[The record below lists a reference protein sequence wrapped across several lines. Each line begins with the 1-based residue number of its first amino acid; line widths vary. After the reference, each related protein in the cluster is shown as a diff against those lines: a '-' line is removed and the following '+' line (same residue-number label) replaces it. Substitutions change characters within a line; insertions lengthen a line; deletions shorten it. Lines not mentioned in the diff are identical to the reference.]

1 MFYFP
6 VSTGST
12 WCLNYSKATTGTQDR
27 RPGGRLEKRTGEWHD
42 GDIVVF
48 DDYTYTY
55 PSVYVDFG
63 TMSAG
68 DGCGAVGGT
77 YSTKLAFAPGELTT
91 GEFRGEY
98 VGPFDPKDMP
108 CPNFSAWGK
117 AGYYGY
123 QPQINSTYQPFV
135 HIPSRINNLD
145 PAWRTCTVIYNQKF
159 DPPQA
164 LVKASAL
171 DPAVTAGNLD
181 PIKSS
186 AVPAQGPSP
195 QPASTTYVPF
205 RATEPSS
212 APEVNLPQP
221 ASPQRPTETLSQQGS
236 NQQQPNTVGKPDS
249 NQGDSQPLLS
259 QVVATMS
266 SVVAAQS
273 KAQEGNGPQA
283 GNDQPEPGQSQYHDD
298 RQQTNQQHQNK
309 ASVTAGL
316 EPVNG
321 QSAPS
326 SQGPPNSK
334 QQGSNQGDPQL
345 GSNVQQVSKAR
356 PALLVAGQTL
366 TENSPSIV
374 IGGTP
379 VAYSAGAVQVGTN
392 APVAIPQQQGQDQS
406 ARQQDQQAPAP
417 SPITVDRLTFIP
429 VASTNTPNQAAFSD
443 AIDVGQAR
451 PALVVAG
458 QTLTENSPSIVV
470 GGTPVAYSA
479 GAVQVGTN
487 APVAIPQQQG
497 QDQSA
502 RQQDQQAPAPSPIT
516 VDRLTFVPV
525 ASTNSPNQAAFSDAI
540 DIGGQPAS
548 VNAAGDVEIA
558 GQTLLPEGSP
568 IIVQEMPLSLGNGV
582 LVYGSQTI
590 PLNTPVLTP
599 IATIANQVINAP
611 SSGQV
616 LVIQGKTLIPNG
628 APITISGTP
637 IRLEKSFLIV
647 GSSMIGFSPQAPAPP
662 ATPIAT
668 VANQVITSL
677 PSPGSRLIIAG
688 QTVTPNSA
696 AVIIAGT
703 PISIGSSVLVIGT
716 RTIPLL
722 NQPTI
727 TPPPQ
732 SIFTIGGHT
741 FTANPTSFVIAPGTT
756 ITPGIAISLSGTL
769 ISLAAGGGELRVGTS
784 TFSLSPAQNSV
795 FTIGSQVF
803 TANPTGFATSG
814 QRLMPGQAVTIDG
827 TRVALGASGTLVVG
841 SQTLVLA
848 QQTGSGGEGG
858 GGLGGLILSG
868 LGSIGVA
875 SVTTAIGSGDSKG
888 GNGNG
893 NGSLVLFT
901 GGVEGLKQGM
911 ESWAMA
917 AIALMVTW
925 VMMGF
930 I

>member
-12 WCLNYSKATTGTQDR
+12 WCLNYSKATTSTQGR
-27 RPGGRLEKRTGEWHD
+27 RPGGRLQKRAGEWHD

-91 GEFRGEY
+91 GEFRGEQ

-145 PAWRTCTVIYNQKF
+145 PAWRTCTVIYNEKF

-205 RATEPSS
+205 RATEPPS

-221 ASPQRPTETLSQQGS
+221 TGPERPKETLSQQGS

-249 NQGDSQPLLS
+249 NQGDPQPLLS
-259 QVVATMS
+259 QVVAAMS

-273 KAQEGNGPQA
+273 KAQESNGPQA
-283 GNDQPEPGQSQYHDD
+283 GNDQPEPGQSQYHND
-298 RQQTNQQHQNK
+298 RQQTDQQHQNK
-309 ASVTAGL
+309 APVTAGL
-316 EPVNG
+316 EPVYG
-321 QSAPS
+321 QNAPS
-326 SQGPPNSK
+326 SQGPHNSK

-356 PALLVAGQTL
+356 PALVVAGQTL

-392 APVAIPQQQGQDQS
+392 APVAIPQQQGQDQT

-417 SPITVDRLTFIP
+417 SPVTVDRLTFVP

-443 AIDVGQAR
+443 AIDVG
-451 PALVVAG
+451 
-458 QTLTENSPSIVV
+458 
-470 GGTPVAYSA
+470 
-479 GAVQVGTN
+479 
-487 APVAIPQQQG
+487 
-497 QDQSA
+497 
-502 RQQDQQAPAPSPIT
+502 
-516 VDRLTFVPV
+516 
-525 ASTNSPNQAAFSDAI
+525 
-540 DIGGQPAS
+540 GQPAS
-548 VNAAGDVEIA
+548 VNAAGNVEIA
-558 GQTLLPEGSP
+558 GQTLIPGGSP
-568 IIVQEMPLSLGNGV
+568 ITVQETPLSLGNGV

-611 SSGQV
+611 SSGQG

-637 IRLEKSFLIV
+637 IRLENSFLIV
-647 GSSMIGFSPQAPAPP
+647 GSSMIGFRSQTP

-696 AVIIAGT
+696 AVTIAGT

-756 ITPGIAISLSGTL
+756 ITPGAAITLSGTL

-784 TFSLSPAQNSV
+784 TFYLPPAQNLV

-803 TANPTGFATSG
+803 TAYPTGFVISG
-814 QRLMPGQAVTIDG
+814 QMLLPGQAITVDG

-841 SQTLVLA
+841 SQSLLLT

-858 GGLGGLILSG
+858 SGLGGLILSG
-868 LGSIGVA
+868 LGSIWVP
-875 SVTTAIGSGDSKG
+875 SVTT
-888 GNGNG
+888 
-893 NGSLVLFT
+893 
-901 GGVEGLKQGM
+901 
-911 ESWAMA
+911 
-917 AIALMVTW
+917 
-925 VMMGF
+925 
-930 I
+930 